1 MHITVTDTEL
11 SSALIIRDL
20 KPFATQKLS
29 PTSFTENYEN
39 KKQSVFVTKFNF

>member
-11 SSALIIRDL
+11 PSALIIRDL

-29 PTSFTENYEN
+29 PTGFTENYEN
-39 KKQSVFVTKFNF
+39 KKRSVFATKFNF